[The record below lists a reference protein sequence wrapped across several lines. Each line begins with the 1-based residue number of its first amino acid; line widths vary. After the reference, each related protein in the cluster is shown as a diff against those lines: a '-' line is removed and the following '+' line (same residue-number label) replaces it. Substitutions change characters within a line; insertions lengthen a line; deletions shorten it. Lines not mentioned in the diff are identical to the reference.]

1 MEGFEKV
8 ITRRKLIT
16 FTFRKGRLREVEEKE
31 LKTVDIRLTKDNKS
45 VFCSGTDE
53 EDCLKRAKKMLKHV
67 KRVEFFGLP
76 SPSKYEKVKLFDE
89 RILGLTEKELLHLA
103 EGLITPWNTYA
114 SFSREIREV
123 EFENSNGVRGEYEV
137 AFLSGEVEVK
147 HRNAISYESHT
158 TRKLEDFS
166 WVGKEAYELCKLS
179 LGKRKMKKG
188 IYPVT
193 LSPTASADLLSIIS
207 SHFHADLVQKGIS
220 KAIGWEFS
228 KDLTMCDDGLLPFG
242 LNTAPFD
249 GEGVPCRRTILMKGG
264 KVRGFLYDF
273 TTARK
278 EGKESTGNFLH
289 LRKRPNISERNL
301 IVKPRKKLELEGIYI
316 KHLVGIH
323 TANESNGDFSLN
335 TENAFLIKGGEW
347 IPLKNVMLS
356 GNVFE
361 LLKEVEVGDD
371 LRQEDKIASPS
382 LFFPRMNVI
391 S

>member
-1 MEGFEKV
+1 VEGLEKV
-8 ITRRKLIT
+8 VTKRNVMT
-16 FTFRKGRLREVEEKE
+16 FIFRKGKLREVEEKA
-31 LKTVDIRLTKDNKS
+31 LKTVGIRLTKEGKS

-53 EDCLKRAKKMLKHV
+53 ERCLKRTKRMLKYA
-67 KRVEFFGLP
+67 KRTEFFGLP
-76 SPSKYEKVKLFDE
+76 KPSKYEKIKLFDK
-89 RILGLTEKELLHLA
+89 RILGLTEKELLDLA
-103 EGLITPWNTYA
+103 ESLITPWNTYA

-123 EFENSNGVRGEYEV
+123 EFENSNGVRGKYEV
-137 AFLSGEVEVK
+137 ASLSGEVEVK
-147 HRNAISYESHT
+147 HRNAISYESHI
-158 TRKLEDFS
+158 TRKFEDFS
-166 WVGKEAYELCKLS
+166 WVGEKAYELCKLS
-179 LGKRKMKKG
+179 LGKKRIRKG
-188 IYPVT
+188 VYPVT

-220 KAIGWEFS
+220 KAVEWEFS
-228 KDLTMCDDGLLPFG
+228 KDLTIYDDGLLPFG

-249 GEGVPCRRTILMKGG
+249 GEGVPCKRTLLIERG
-264 KVRGFLYDF
+264 KVKGFLYDF

-301 IVKPRKKLELEGIYI
+301 IVKPRRKLEREGVYV
-316 KHLVGIH
+316 KHLVGVH

-335 TENAFLIKGGEW
+335 TENAFLIKGGKW
-347 IPLKNVMLS
+347 IPLKNVMIS

>member
-8 ITRRKLIT
+8 ITEREVTT
-16 FTFRKGRLREVEEKE
+16 FTFRKGRLREVEEKK
-31 LKTVDIRLTKDNKS
+31 LRMVGIRLTKDGRS

-53 EDCLKRAKKMLKHV
+53 EECLKRAKRMLRHA
-67 KRVEFFGLP
+67 KRTEFFGLP
-76 SPSKYEKVKLFDE
+76 GPSKYEEVKLFDE
-89 RILGLTEKELLHLA
+89 RILRLTEKELLNMA
-103 EGLITPWNTYA
+103 ESLITPWNTYA
-114 SFSREIREV
+114 SFSREVEEV
-123 EFENSNGVRGEYEV
+123 EFENSNGVRGRYEV
-137 AFLSGEVEVK
+137 ASLSGEVEVK
-147 HRNAISYESHT
+147 HRNAVSYESHT

-166 WVGKEAYELCKLS
+166 WVGKEAYEFCKLS
-179 LGKRKMKKG
+179 LGKRRIRKG
-188 IYPVT
+188 VYPVI

-207 SHFHADLVQKGIS
+207 SHFHADLVQKGVS
-220 KAIGWEFS
+220 KVVNEEFS
-228 KDLTMCDDGLLPFG
+228 KDLTMYDDGLLPFG
-242 LNTAPFD
+242 LNTSPFD
-249 GEGVPCRRTILMKGG
+249 GEGVPCKRTLLIKRG
-264 KVRGFLYDF
+264 KVKGFLYDF
-273 TTARK
+273 TTARR

-301 IVKPRKKLELEGIYI
+301 IVEPRRKLEQEGIYV
-316 KHLVGIH
+316 KHLVGVH

-335 TENAFLIKGGEW
+335 TENAFLVKGGKW
-347 IPLKNVMLS
+347 IPLKNVMIS